1 MTIFGWFLINIWV
14 ILGVFSGFIQYIG
27 WFIGISAYI
36 LIRSWYQIWPIL
48 GGFWSLLGGLVVS
61 HPKHVVW
68 WYMGGWVYG
77 LPALNT
83 YKTPLGPN
91 TTRGGSQW
99 STPGVKYH
107 PPPGWV
113 TMVNPGGWYLGPGV
127 FTGHL
132 GLGAHNHPLYP
143 SRTVITMPLGVHSAF

>member
-1 MTIFGWFLINIWV
+1 MTHFGWFLIN
-14 ILGVFSGFIQYIG
+14 
-27 WFIGISAYI
+27 
-36 LIRSWYQIWPIL
+36 
-48 GGFWSLLGGLVVS
+48 LGGLVVS

-91 TTRGGSQW
+91 TTRGVGHNGQPRGSNTTPRGGSNDQPGEGQIPPPRGGSQW
-99 STPGVKYH
+99 STL
-107 PPPGWV
+107 
-113 TMVNPGGWYLGPGV
+113 GGWYLGPGV

-132 GLGAHNHPLYP
+132 GLGAHNHPIP
-143 SRTVITMPLGVHSAF
+143 

>member
-1 MTIFGWFLINIWV
+1 MTHFGWFLIN
-14 ILGVFSGFIQYIG
+14 
-27 WFIGISAYI
+27 
-36 LIRSWYQIWPIL
+36 
-48 GGFWSLLGGLVVS
+48 LGGLVVS

-83 YKTPLGPN
+83 YKTPLAQIPPGVGHNGQPRGSN
-91 TTRGGSQW
+91 TTP
-99 STPGVKYH
+99 PGVGH
-107 PPPGWV
+107 NGQPR
-113 TMVNPGGWYLGPGV
+113 GGWYLGPGV